1 MPNRT
6 HPDAT
11 KKSEAAATVDT
22 AAAAPAATP
31 VAKVVAA
38 VEKVAPA
45 AKPAAKVVAKPAAKT
60 AAKPVA
66 KVAAKPAAKVAA
78 KVAVKP
84 AVKSAPQAA
93 AAPAVKPAEMPAEMP
108 VGKNLKAKKAKM
120 VRDSFTMPEAEY
132 ALIAAVKKRCIAQ
145 GVAMKKSEVLRA
157 AIIAF
162 AAQSDAAVT
171 AALRS
176 LDAIKTG
183 RPPKGQK

>member
-45 AKPAAKVVAKPAAKT
+45 AKPAAKVVAKPVAKT
-60 AAKPVA
+60 AAKPVV

-84 AVKSAPQAA
+84 AVKSAPQAVA
-93 AAPAVKPAEMPAEMP
+93 VPAVKPAEMP

>member
-38 VEKVAPA
+38 VEKVVPA

-84 AVKSAPQAA
+84 VVKSAPQVAA
-93 AAPAVKPAEMPAEMP
+93 EPAVKPAEKP
-108 VGKNLKAKKAKM
+108 VGKNLKTKKAKM

>member
-45 AKPAAKVVAKPAAKT
+45 AKPAAKT
-60 AAKPVA
+60 AAKPVV

-132 ALIAAVKKRCIAQ
+132 ALISAVKKRCIAQ